1 MILPASDGYFCA
13 TLDGSHDCADAP
25 CARRRPVTAHSSSLI
40 VLDINMANPIQVER
54 YKSGRGGNAKGERS
68 DLTAKEVHAAWH
80 QTQRCECTAAF
91 GRATAHIVKRPPP
104 TIPRMPPDRS

>member
-54 YKSGRGGNAKGERS
+54 YKSGRGGTAKRERR
-68 DLTAKEVHAAWH
+68 DLTAEKGHVACNRTRRSDADADFVAPTG
-80 QTQRCECTAAF
+80 QMCD
-91 GRATAHIVKRPPP
+91 RPPP
-104 TIPRMPPDRS
+104 GTPTSRRS